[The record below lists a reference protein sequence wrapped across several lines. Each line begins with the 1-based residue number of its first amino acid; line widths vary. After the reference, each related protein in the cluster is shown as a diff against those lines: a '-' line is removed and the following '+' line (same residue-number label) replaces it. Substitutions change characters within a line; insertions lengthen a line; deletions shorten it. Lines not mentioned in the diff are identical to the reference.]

1 MGRNLLTS
9 KINDLEDDGKQQGY
23 YAGLPLATQEPRRQ
37 TLVRGREG
45 RPDRFASPSH
55 AATGKTIHDW
65 LDWHLKDAI
74 FRSDPK
80 PLPTKD
86 GLFDDE
92 NPVADRLHRMPV
104 LDQSRGRD
112 RGRFRG

>member
-9 KINDLEDDGKQQGY
+9 KIKDLEDDGTRLGY
-23 YAGLPLATQEPRRQ
+23 YAGLPLATQEPGRQ
-37 TLVRGREG
+37 TLVHLSWG

-55 AATGKTIHDW
+55 AETRKTIHDW
-65 LDWHLKDAI
+65 LDWRLKDAI

-86 GLFDDE
+86 GLLDDE
-92 NPVADRLHRMPV
+92 KPVADRLHRMPV
-104 LDQSRGRD
+104 PD
-112 RGRFRG
+112 

>member
-1 MGRNLLTS
+1 MVTHRMGRNLLTN

-23 YAGLPLATQEPRRQ
+23 YAGLPLATWEPRRQ
-37 TLVRGREG
+37 TLVRGGGG

-55 AATGKTIHDW
+55 AATRKTIHDW

-86 GLFDDE
+86 GLLDDE
-92 NPVADRLHRMPV
+92 KPVADRLHRMPV
-104 LDQSRGRD
+104 PD
-112 RGRFRG
+112 

>member
-1 MGRNLLTS
+1 MIG
-9 KINDLEDDGKQQGY
+9 
-23 YAGLPLATQEPRRQ
+23 
-37 TLVRGREG
+37 
-45 RPDRFASPSH
+45 
-55 AATGKTIHDW
+55 

-86 GLFDDE
+86 GLFDDK

-104 LDQSRGRD
+104 LDQTRGRD